1 MAHLAVSDV
10 RAKYGALEVLKG
22 INFSIEKGE
31 IAALVGPSGSGKSTV
46 LRALMGLTPI
56 TGGHVELAG
65 ERMNYS
71 SAKEVRAARDRM
83 AIVFQQYNLFQ
94 NMTVMQNLTLAPL
107 KIKKWKKAEVEAEA
121 RRLLGVVGLSDKAD
135 SYSDQLS
142 GGQQQRV
149 ALARALALK
158 PQILLLDEV
167 TSALDPELV
176 NEVLDAIRKLADE
189 GMTMIIVSHEMAF
202 VREVA
207 DKVVFMDTGQIIESW
222 HTAPNCSTLRKP
234 TGPATSSRRSCATEL
249 AHIRTT
255 QMLKFYYNAAPNP
268 LKVGLF
274 LEEIG
279 IPEYS
284 AVPIDTRRGQQHS
297 PEYRAINP
305 NGKVPAIDDDGTIV
319 FDSNAILLYLAEK
332 TGQFLPPED
341 HAGRAAV
348 VADVRGQRGRAVFRA
363 GRAFPQLRA
372 REDPLRHQ
380 ALRLRGAA
388 ALADRRGPAGSGALH
403 AGRHLYHR
411 RHGRVGM
418 GGAHSVHAGGRG
430 AMADVSQHRAAGGRI
445 DARPA
450 AARVEALKTAHL
462 KVGDRRRGDPAHLSA
477 DLRAGPRLSH
487 GRVERPT
494 ASSPARPRASG
505 GRRSPLAAEG

>member
-107 KIKKWKKAEVEAEA
+107 KIKKWNKAEVEAEA

-176 NEVLDAIRKLADE
+176 NEVLDAIRKLANE
-189 GMTMIIVSHEMAF
+189 GMSMIIVSHEMAF

-207 DKVVFMDTGQIIESW
+207 DKVVFMDDGQIVE
-222 HTAPNCSTLRKP
+222 A
-234 TGPATSSRRSCATEL
+234 
-249 AHIRTT
+249 
-255 QMLKFYYNAAPNP
+255 
-268 LKVGLF
+268 
-274 LEEIG
+274 G
-279 IPEYS
+279 IP
-284 AVPIDTRRGQQHS
+284 ADLFD
-297 PEYRAINP
+297 NP
-305 NGKVPAIDDDGTIV
+305 
-319 FDSNAILLYLAEK
+319 K
-332 TGQFLPPED
+332 TDRSRDF
-341 HAGRAAV
+341 
-348 VADVRGQRGRAVFRA
+348 FSKI
-363 GRAFPQLRA
+363 
-372 REDPLRHQ
+372 LRH
-380 ALRLRGAA
+380 
-388 ALADRRGPAGSGALH
+388 
-403 AGRHLYHR
+403 
-411 RHGRVGM
+411 
-418 GGAHSVHAGGRG
+418 
-430 AMADVSQHRAAGGRI
+430 
-445 DARPA
+445 
-450 AARVEALKTAHL
+450 
-462 KVGDRRRGDPAHLSA
+462 
-477 DLRAGPRLSH
+477 
-487 GRVERPT
+487 
-494 ASSPARPRASG
+494 
-505 GRRSPLAAEG
+505 